1 MVAIQCPA
9 KLGRY
14 ILLRHLQSGG
24 MADLYAA
31 KVSGVENFERLVA
44 IKIVRPPGGGDVE
57 AMREFLDMFVDE
69 ARLAGQLTHANIAQ
83 IYELGRFRQQL
94 YIAMELVE
102 GHNIVEIVNRLKAA
116 GQSVPVPFAAY
127 VVSQAALGLDYAHRR
142 EDLQGRPLN
151 LVHRDVSPHN
161 ILLSYEGEVKV
172 IDFGVA
178 KAEMRRTETSDG
190 MLKGKI
196 AYMAPEQLRTRKVDR
211 RADIFALGSCLYE
224 MLAGRRLY
232 SGSDTLELL
241 ERVRTADLPVLEET
255 LPQVPAELILV
266 LRSALAPDP
275 ENRFQQAADL
285 AKALEP
291 FLIYNRSIYGAAE
304 ASEVIR
310 AAYPSTP
317 NRRRDYVN
325 PSDAE
330 IADLGREFAPS
341 VVEAFD
347 KVASDRSRPPAPE
360 PEDSPW
366 SSATTEEFRA
376 AVRTDRNRDRIH
388 ASAAAKD
395 DPNYVEPEDA
405 SGIHEAFD
413 GSPPVPRSKLPMVAG
428 FLVVLGLLGG
438 AGWYFVLGPG
448 AAAIAAEQKPKNSA
462 KAAKSEKSRKA
473 KPPAQNVGYLTVS
486 TKSGS
491 KLMVL
496 VDGERVGKTP
506 VDLHPLAYGQHSL
519 QVVFR
524 QKGKRTES
532 RPQIIKV
539 GENNTEETPLK
550 VVINDAP

>member
-9 KLGRY
+9 KVGRY
-14 ILLRHLQSGG
+14 VLLRHLQSGG

-44 IKIVRPPGGGDVE
+44 IKIVRPPGGGDE
-57 AMREFLDMFVDE
+57 ESMGEFIDMFVDE

-102 GHNIVEIVNRLKAA
+102 GHNITEIMNRLKAS
-116 GQSVPVPFAAY
+116 GQTAPLPFAAY

-161 ILLSYEGEVKV
+161 ILMSYEGEVKV

-178 KAEMRRTETSDG
+178 KAEMRRTETSGG

-196 AYMAPEQLRTRKVDR
+196 GYMAPEQLRTRQVDR

-232 SGSDTLELL
+232 QGSDTLDLL
-241 ERVRTADLPVLEET
+241 ERVRNADLPVLEET
-255 LPQVPAELILV
+255 LPQMPSELILV

-291 FLIYNRSIYGAAE
+291 FLIYNRSIYGASE

-310 AAYPSTP
+310 AVYPNTP

-325 PSDAE
+325 VSDEE
-330 IADLGREFAPS
+330 IADLGREFDPS

-347 KVASDRSRPPAPE
+347 KVAAGRSRTPAPE
-360 PEDSPW
+360 PEDHLW
-366 SSATTEEFRA
+366 VKATTEEYRS
-376 AVRTDRNRDRIH
+376 AVSSEHRPARIH
-388 ASAAAKD
+388 APEAQPEK

-405 SGIHEAFD
+405 SDIHAAFD
-413 GSPPVPRSKLPMVAG
+413 GSPPTPRSKVPMI
-428 FLVVLGLLGG
+428 
-438 AGWYFVLGPG
+438 
-448 AAAIAAEQKPKNSA
+448 AAAAAAVVALVALGAYVALQP
-462 KAAKSEKSRKA
+462 SETPSDDA
-473 KPPAQNVGYLTVS
+473 EPAIVAEPAEKTAEVGYLSVS

-491 KLMVL
+491 QLTVL
-496 VDGERVGKTP
+496 VNGERVGKTP
-506 VDLHPLAYGQHSL
+506 VELHPLPYGQHTL

-532 RPQIIKV
+532 RPQVIQV
-539 GENNTEETPLK
+539 GENNTDSSPLK
-550 VVINDAP
+550 VVINDGAAKP